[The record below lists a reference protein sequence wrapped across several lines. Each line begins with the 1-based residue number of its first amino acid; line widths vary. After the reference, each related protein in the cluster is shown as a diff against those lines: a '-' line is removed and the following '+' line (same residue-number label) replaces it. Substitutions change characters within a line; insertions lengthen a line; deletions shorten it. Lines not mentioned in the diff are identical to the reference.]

1 MIWRGAMKYP
11 VLITGI
17 IMFILFLTNEK
28 TKIWWNEIS
37 MRYIPSTCKSLES
50 RLEAK
55 KPDHWKVRCATTE
68 DMILRVKM
76 QDESLQPSGARALYY
91 RVLANELQSF
101 AILSN
106 PETLV
111 HLDSLKLYLKGKE
124 LKILAKT
131 DGEALVQLRSMKDK
145 KQISDHLKLTV
156 KVKEL
161 PKEF

>member
-1 MIWRGAMKYP
+1 MKYP

-17 IMFILFLTNEK
+17 IMFVIFVTDDK

-50 RLEAK
+50 RLESK
-55 KPDHWKVRCATTE
+55 LPDYWKIRCATTE

-76 QDESLQPSGARALYY
+76 QEDPLEASGARPLYY
-91 RVLANELQSF
+91 RVLANELKSF
-101 AILSN
+101 ALMTN

-111 HLDSLKLYLKGKE
+111 HLDSLKLYLKGKH
-124 LKILAKT
+124 LKILAQT
-131 DGEALVQLRSMKDK
+131 DGEALVQLRDIKDK
-145 KQISDHLKLTV
+145 ERMAEHLRLTV

-161 PKEF
+161 PKDF